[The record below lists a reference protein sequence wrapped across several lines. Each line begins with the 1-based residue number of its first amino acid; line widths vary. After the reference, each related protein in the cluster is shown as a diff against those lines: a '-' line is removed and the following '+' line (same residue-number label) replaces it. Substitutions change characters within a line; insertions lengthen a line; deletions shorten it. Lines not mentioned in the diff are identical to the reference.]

1 LSGHP
6 PPLHEKIVARD
17 HVVRSGLTSF
27 RSSADV
33 LRCLAIPGR
42 YTRIGSLRTTLSVAG
57 LLSDDLHLEAFR
69 VRIREQAPEAEQ
81 AAMTIAEQMRREG
94 LERGLEQGREEGR
107 EEGHREGSVA
117 MLTKLLTLKF
127 GDLSLAHPSLI
138 AEASPEQ
145 LECYVERVLTTKSI
159 DEVFESSSASS

>member
-1 LSGHP
+1 RQTTAAPRLQPRSSLFRRCSSLLSGHP

-57 LLSDDLHLEAFR
+57 LPISRKMASFRPCLPSIPEATLR
-69 VRIREQAPEAEQ
+69 RHHPRQEPDAVVPHVRICTGGPARVGSLPFYPARAWSVHTRIRWPR
-81 AAMTIAEQMRREG
+81 ISCFSVIPRRGSGCGSG
-94 LERGLEQGREEGR
+94 L
-107 EEGHREGSVA
+107 SW
-117 MLTKLLTLKF
+117 
-127 GDLSLAHPSLI
+127 
-138 AEASPEQ
+138 
-145 LECYVERVLTTKSI
+145 
-159 DEVFESSSASS
+159 